1 MRGLFMSTIEQVALL
16 AKVSV
21 ATVSRVVNNSAY
33 VSETTRE
40 RVEQAIKKL
49 NYQPNALGKLLRKET
64 TSMVLVLLHSVD
76 NPFFATIVQGIE
88 KVAHENDYNVLICN
102 TYGDTEREQH
112 YLKMLRN
119 HLVDGVVFISNTC
132 SAEEIN
138 YLNST
143 FPVVQVVE
151 YLTDIDA
158 AHYSIDFYQAGKDL
172 MDILYKNGHR
182 SIGFIHT
189 GSTEIVSSKEKF
201 RAYKDFMKERRL
213 PLITNYPDECLFGYA
228 NAKKIAGDLLD
239 KNPKTSAFFATSDL
253 LACGI
258 IDELN
263 SRGKSVPKDAMVV
276 GFDNTSYAYV
286 GKPNITSVELNS
298 FQLGAMAMEY
308 LMSKIK
314 NKPVAHNNKCLIP
327 YQIIEREST
336 KKM

>member
-1 MRGLFMSTIEQVALL
+1 MSTIEQVALL

-33 VSETTRE
+33 VSEATRQ
-40 RVEQAIKKL
+40 RVEEAIKKL
-49 NYQPNALGKLLRKET
+49 NYQPNALGKLLRKEN

-76 NPFFATIVQGIE
+76 NPFFSTIVQGIE
-88 KVAHENDYNVLICN
+88 KVAHDNDYNVLICN
-102 TYGDTEREQH
+102 TYGDKQREQR
-112 YLKMLRN
+112 YLNMLRN

-132 SAEEIN
+132 TAEEIN
-138 YLNST
+138 HLNAGY
-143 FPVVQVVE
+143 PVVQVVE
-151 YLTDIDA
+151 YLTEINA
-158 AHYSIDFYQAGKDL
+158 AHYSTDFYQATRDL
-172 MDILYKNGHR
+172 MQLLYDKGHR

-189 GSTEIVSSKEKF
+189 GSTEIISSKEKY
-201 RAYKDFMKERRL
+201 RAYKEFMEEHHL
-213 PLITNYPDECLFGYA
+213 PLITSYPKECLFGYD
-228 NAKKIAGDLLD
+228 NAKMLAGELLD
-239 KNPKTSAFFATSDL
+239 KFPETTAFCATSDL

-263 SRGKSVPKDAMVV
+263 SRGKSIPRDAMVV

-314 NKPVAHNNKCLIP
+314 NKPVTDNNKCLIP

-336 KKM
+336 KK